1 MENKPKRN
9 DKERI
14 IILKCRNRQLRDEVA
29 RMKEEMVKEKESSRY
44 AVGFLFWL
52 VVFFFLMFMGVL
64 GKKTFMDN

>member
-29 RMKEEMVKEKESSRY
+29 
-44 AVGFLFWL
+44 VGFL
-52 VVFFFLMFMGVL
+52 V
-64 GKKTFMDN
+64 